1 MNAMSEVLDL
11 QNSKPSDAIGRLEE
25 AQNASSWLA
34 WGALGLAFLWWV
46 AAFVGSAA
54 MIGAEAL
61 GQMQPALII
70 AGLIGIILPGLML
83 VLAGMMAREQARATA
98 ANAVVLEA
106 AARLLLPSETLA
118 SETRV
123 FADEMSKASAEV
135 DRSMGHAISAMKAMA
150 GEIGDERQR
159 LESVTYASADNAR
172 DLATR
177 LGNERTGLEQLARDL
192 REQTDMLNEAIPEQA
207 NLMVESAKTAAT
219 EVAAA
224 ENALQARLETL
235 DTTGRSLAQKIS
247 AMDTL
252 AAEAG
257 ERNETLLFAI
267 ARMEEKLETSRK
279 TVESAARAGEL
290 AAAAAGTTGDRLMES
305 VKVALDGAK
314 DASSQI
320 QNQTFE
326 ASESAARALAE
337 LKDAGQQAAAAVRAA
352 GMAAR
357 AEMDIAERRANLT
370 NQALLKKTRSV
381 EETAATTSYLSD
393 PEPAAAAPQP
403 IVPPAPEPQPV
414 AAPIPAPEPVPAPV
428 AQTRLQPEQVIQSPS
443 RAVEEDLFEA
453 SADRMAKAMLND
465 GERKSMKPVASASS
479 DGGAAYG
486 HDHHEDNHNVR
497 ESMFDLHDDHASE
510 DFEAIDAMPDPSP
523 SFAAEDEVEIVST
536 QRPRGDSLSDII
548 ADMERDERS
557 TLSREET
564 AEVLL
569 GQLQESGIQL
579 TDVFRPK
586 DKKRIAHAA
595 RKGDDQRRNVINQ
608 QVGRQV
614 ERVRQRLRGNLEM
627 MTLARDFLALE
638 ESDALNALENTHAS
652 NKNASAR
659 LATYLLLDAAVT

>member
-1 MNAMSEVLDL
+1 MAIMSDVAEPH
-11 QNSKPSDAIGRLEE
+11 KIHPSDAIARLES

-54 MIGAEAL
+54 LIGAETL
-61 GQMQPALII
+61 GTMQPALII
-70 AGLIGIILPGLML
+70 AGLIAIILPGLML

-106 AARLLLPSETLA
+106 AARLLLPSETMADEARL
-118 SETRV
+118 

-135 DRSMGHAISAMKAMA
+135 DRSMGHALSAMKAMA

-172 DLATR
+172 DLASR
-177 LGNERTGLEQLARDL
+177 LGNERNGLEQLAKDL
-192 REQTDMLNEAIPEQA
+192 REQTDLLNDAIPEQA
-207 NLMVESAKTAAT
+207 TLMVASAKAAAT
-219 EVAAA
+219 EVSAA
-224 ENALQARLETL
+224 EDALQGRLAAL
-235 DTTGRSLAQKIS
+235 DQTGRGLAQKIS

-267 ARMEEKLETSRK
+267 ARMEEKLEQSRK
-279 TVESAARAGEL
+279 TVETAARAGEL
-290 AAAAAGTTGDRLMES
+290 AAAAAGTTGDRLLES

-357 AEMDIAERRANLT
+357 AEMDISERRAT
-370 NQALLKKTRSV
+370 NTSQALLKKTQAV
-381 EETAATTSYLSD
+381 ELRVATTGSNG
-393 PEPAAAAPQP
+393 ERIKPASETTFAPK
-403 IVPPAPEPQPV
+403 PASQPV
-414 AAPIPAPEPVPAPV
+414 V
-428 AQTRLQPEQVIQSPS
+428 QSPS
-443 RAVEEDLFEA
+443 RAVEEDLFDA
-453 SADRMAKAMLND
+453 SADRMAKAMLEEAGTDAASELAAANGHAPNGNGHAAHELD
-465 GERKSMKPVASASS
+465 DDFDDIEDDELDSFTTSAS
-479 DGGAAYG
+479 
-486 HDHHEDNHNVR
+486 
-497 ESMFDLHDDHASE
+497 
-510 DFEAIDAMPDPSP
+510 FEP
-523 SFAAEDEVEIVST
+523 EDEIEIGT
-536 QRPRGDSLSDII
+536 TRMGGDSLSDII

-564 AEVLL
+564 AEALL
-569 GQLQESGIQL
+569 GQLQDSGIQL
-579 TDVFRPK
+579 GDVFRPK
-586 DKKRIAHAA
+586 DKKKIAQAA
-595 RKGDDQRRNVINQ
+595 RKGEDHRRNATSQ

-614 ERVRQRLRGNLEM
+614 DRVRQRLRGNLEM

-652 NKNASAR
+652 SKNASAR

>member
-1 MNAMSEVLDL
+1 MAAMSEVSE
-11 QNSKPSDAIGRLEE
+11 QPNIKPSDAIARLEA
-25 AQNASSWLA
+25 AQGASGWLA

-61 GQMQPALII
+61 GQMQPALIV
-70 AGLIGIILPGLML
+70 AGLIAIILPGLML

-106 AARLLLPSETLA
+106 AARLLLPSETMA
-118 SETRV
+118 SEARA
-123 FADEMSKASAEV
+123 FADEMSNASAEV
-135 DRSMGHAISAMKAMA
+135 DRSMGHALSAMKAMA

-207 NLMVESAKTAAT
+207 NLMVESARVAAT

-224 ENALQARLETL
+224 EDALQARLTTL
-235 DTTGRSLAQKIS
+235 DQTGRSLAQKIS

-257 ERNETLLFAI
+257 QRNETLLFAI
-267 ARMEEKLETSRK
+267 ARMEEKLEQSRK
-279 TVESAARAGEL
+279 TVETAARAGEL

-305 VKVALDGAK
+305 VKIALDGARE
-314 DASSQI
+314 ASSQI

-326 ASESAARALAE
+326 ASESAARSLAE
-337 LKDAGQQAAAAVRAA
+337 LKEAGQQAAAAVRAA

-357 AEMDIAERRANLT
+357 AEMDIAERRANIT
-370 NQALLKKTRSV
+370 SQALLKKTRTV
-381 EETAATTSYLSD
+381 EAHSEALV
-393 PEPAAAAPQP
+393 EPA
-403 IVPPAPEPQPV
+403 PAPE
-414 AAPIPAPEPVPAPV
+414 PAPEPVQVEPVQVAQVEPAP
-428 AQTRLQPEQVIQSPS
+428 APEPAPEPRLTPEQVVQSPS

-453 SADRMAKAMLND
+453 SADRMAKAMMD
-465 GERKSMKPVASASS
+465 EES
-479 DGGAAYG
+479 DLSNG
-486 HDHHEDNHNVR
+486 
-497 ESMFDLHDDHASE
+497 SDDHSNGHIPTTNGLSNGGNGDSRMLKVDELANFDIIDATEEATPS
-510 DFEAIDAMPDPSP
+510 FEAD
-523 SFAAEDEVEIVST
+523 EEVEIVT
-536 QRPRGDSLSDII
+536 PPRQRADSLSDII

-564 AEVLL
+564 AEALL

-586 DKKRIAHAA
+586 DKKKIAHAA
-595 RKGDDQRRNVINQ
+595 RKGEDYRRTAINQ

>member
-1 MNAMSEVLDL
+1 MSEVSE
-11 QNSKPSDAIGRLEE
+11 QPNIKPSDAIARLEA
-25 AQNASSWLA
+25 AQGASGWLA

-61 GQMQPALII
+61 GQMQPALIV
-70 AGLIGIILPGLML
+70 AGLIAIILPGLML

-106 AARLLLPSETLA
+106 AARLLLPSETMA
-118 SETRV
+118 SEARA
-123 FADEMSKASAEV
+123 FADEMSNASAEV
-135 DRSMGHAISAMKAMA
+135 DRSMGHALSAMKAMA

-177 LGNERTGLEQLARDL
+177 LGNERSGLEQLAKDL

-207 NLMVESAKTAAT
+207 NLMVESAKVAAT

-224 ENALQARLETL
+224 EDALQARLTTL
-235 DTTGRSLAQKIS
+235 DQTGRSLAQKIS

-257 ERNETLLFAI
+257 QRNETLLFAI
-267 ARMEEKLETSRK
+267 ARMEEKLEQSRK
-279 TVESAARAGEL
+279 TVETAARAGEL

-305 VKVALDGAK
+305 VKIALDGAR

-326 ASESAARALAE
+326 ASESAARSLAE
-337 LKDAGQQAAAAVRAA
+337 LKEAGQQAAAAVRAA

-357 AEMDIAERRANLT
+357 AEMDIAERRANIT
-370 NQALLKKTRSV
+370 SQALLKKTRSV
-381 EETAATTSYLSD
+381 ETNSAESVEPD
-393 PEPAAAAPQP
+393 PSPE
-403 IVPPAPEPQPV
+403 PAPEPIHVTPEPTPHIETT
-414 AAPIPAPEPVPAPV
+414 PIAEPAPKP
-428 AQTRLQPEQVIQSPS
+428 RLTPEQVVQSPS

-453 SADRMAKAMLND
+453 SADRMARAMMD
-465 GERKSMKPVASASS
+465 DERDSS
-479 DGGAAYG
+479 D
-486 HDHHEDNHNVR
+486 E
-497 ESMFDLHDDHASE
+497 FDDHSNGHVPTTNGLTQGGNGDSRMLKVDELANF
-510 DFEAIDAMPDPSP
+510 DIIDATEEATP
-523 SFAAEDEVEIVST
+523 SFDADEEVEIVT
-536 QRPRGDSLSDII
+536 PPRQRADSLSDII

-564 AEVLL
+564 AEALL

-586 DKKRIAHAA
+586 DKKKIAHAA
-595 RKGDDQRRNVINQ
+595 RKGEDHRRSAINQ

-652 NKNASAR
+652 SKNASAR

>member
-1 MNAMSEVLDL
+1 MSDVPETDKM
-11 QNSKPSDAIGRLEE
+11 KPSDAIARLNA
-25 AQNASSWLA
+25 AQKKSGYLA
-34 WGALGLAFLWWV
+34 WGGLGLAFLWWV
-46 AAFVGSAA
+46 AALVGTVA
-54 MIGAEAL
+54 MIGTEAL
-61 GQMQPALII
+61 GEAEPTLVV
-70 AGLIGIILPGLML
+70 AGLIAIILPGLML

-106 AARLLLPSETLA
+106 AARLLLPAETMA
-118 SETRV
+118 GEAKA
-123 FADEMSKASAEV
+123 FAQEMSSASAEV
-135 DRSMGHAISAMKAMA
+135 DRSMGHALSAMKAMSA
-150 GEIGDERQR
+150 EIGDERQR

-172 DLATR
+172 DLAER
-177 LGNERTGLEQLARDL
+177 LGNERNGLEQLAKDL
-192 REQTDMLNEAIPEQA
+192 REQTDLLNEAIPEQA
-207 NLMVESAKTAAT
+207 ELMVNSAK
-219 EVAAA
+219 AAA
-224 ENALQARLETL
+224 NEVGAAEDALQARLVSL
-235 DTTGRSLAQKIS
+235 DQTGRSLAQKIS

-267 ARMEEKLETSRK
+267 ARMEEKLEQSRK
-279 TVESAARAGEL
+279 TVETAARAGEL

-305 VKVALDGAK
+305 VKMALDGAR

-337 LKDAGQQAAAAVRAA
+337 LKEAGQQAAAAVRAA

-357 AEMDIAERRANLT
+357 AEMDIAERRAT
-370 NQALLKKTRSV
+370 NTSQALLNKTKSMQARV
-381 EETAATTSYLSD
+381 EKVASPIDEDPILE
-393 PEPAAAAPQP
+393 PEPAKTP
-403 IVPPAPEPQPV
+403 PPAP
-414 AAPIPAPEPVPAPV
+414 AAVV
-428 AQTRLQPEQVIQSPS
+428 QSPS

-453 SADRMAKAMLND
+453 SADRMAKAMLDEAKDVQKTNGNGRVQNGTGNGYD
-465 GERKSMKPVASASS
+465 P
-479 DGGAAYG
+479 
-486 HDHHEDNHNVR
+486 EDETAR
-497 ESMFDLHDDHASE
+497 
-510 DFEAIDAMPDPSP
+510 AMPDDDVQDTARSLIDLDGGVELTSP
-523 SFAAEDEVEIVST
+523 RSGE
-536 QRPRGDSLSDII
+536 SLSDII

-564 AEVLL
+564 AEALL
-569 GQLQESGIQL
+569 SQLQESGIKL
-579 TDVFRPK
+579 TDIFRPK
-586 DKKRIAHAA
+586 DKKRIAQAA
-595 RKGDDQRRNVINQ
+595 RKGEDQRRSAINQ

>member
-1 MNAMSEVLDL
+1 MTNMSDVAEPHKI
-11 QNSKPSDAIGRLEE
+11 NPSDAIARLE
-25 AQNASSWLA
+25 AAHGASSWLA

-54 MIGAEAL
+54 LIGPETL
-61 GQMQPALII
+61 GTLQPALII
-70 AGLIGIILPGLML
+70 AGFIAILLPGLML

-98 ANAVVLEA
+98 SNAVVLEA
-106 AARLLLPSETLA
+106 AARLLLPSETMA
-118 SETRV
+118 GEARA

-135 DRSMGHAISAMKAMA
+135 DRSMGHALSAMKAMA

-177 LGNERTGLEQLARDL
+177 LGNERNGLEQLAKDL
-192 REQTDMLNEAIPEQA
+192 REQTDLLNDAIPEQA
-207 NLMVESAKTAAT
+207 TLMVASAKAAAT
-219 EVAAA
+219 EVSAA
-224 ENALQARLETL
+224 EDALQGRLTAL
-235 DTTGRSLAQKIS
+235 DQTGRGLAQKIS
-247 AMDTL
+247 ALDTL

-267 ARMEEKLETSRK
+267 ARMEEKLEQSRK
-279 TVESAARAGEL
+279 TVETAARAGEL
-290 AAAAAGTTGDRLMES
+290 AAAAAGTTGDRLLES

-314 DASSQI
+314 SASSQI

-357 AEMDIAERRANLT
+357 AEMDISERRAT
-370 NQALLKKTRSV
+370 NTSQALLKKTQAV
-381 EETAATTSYLSD
+381 EQRVAAATQRV
-393 PEPAAAAPQP
+393 EPAQP
-403 IVPPAPEPQPV
+403 AMQASPA
-414 AAPIPAPEPVPAPV
+414 PVPAQQPV
-428 AQTRLQPEQVIQSPS
+428 VQSPS

-453 SADRMAKAMLND
+453 SADRMAKAMLD
-465 GERKSMKPVASASS
+465 DAAAEAAISAASS
-479 DGGAAYG
+479 NGHAPETNGLAPSNTGGYTPVGNGSNGHTQASYDLG
-486 HDHHEDNHNVR
+486 HDYDDLV
-497 ESMFDLHDDHASE
+497 ESDPEMTMAPAAATPQ
-510 DFEAIDAMPDPSP
+510 FEP
-523 SFAAEDEVEIVST
+523 EDEVEIVK
-536 QRPRGDSLSDII
+536 PRMGGDSLSDII

-564 AEVLL
+564 AEALL

-586 DKKRIAHAA
+586 DKKRIAQAA
-595 RKGDDQRRNVINQ
+595 RKGEDHRRSATSQ

-614 ERVRQRLRGNLEM
+614 DRVRQRLRGNLEM

-638 ESDALNALENTHAS
+638 ESDALNALENTYAS
-652 NKNASAR
+652 SKNASAR

>member
-1 MNAMSEVLDL
+1 MSEVSEQQDI
-11 QNSKPSDAIGRLEE
+11 KPSDAIARLEA
-25 AQNASSWLA
+25 AQGASGWLA

-46 AAFVGSAA
+46 AGFVGSAA

-70 AGLIGIILPGLML
+70 AGLIAIILPGLML

-106 AARLLLPSETLA
+106 AARLLLPSETMA
-118 SETRV
+118 TEARA
-123 FADEMSKASAEV
+123 FADEMSNASAEV
-135 DRSMGHAISAMKAMA
+135 DRSMGHALSAMKAMA

-177 LGNERTGLEQLARDL
+177 LGNERTGLEQLAKDL

-207 NLMVESAKTAAT
+207 NLMVESARVAAT

-224 ENALQARLETL
+224 EDALQARLTTL
-235 DTTGRSLAQKIS
+235 DQTGRSLAQKIS

-257 ERNETLLFAI
+257 QRNETLLFAI
-267 ARMEEKLETSRK
+267 ARMEEKLEQSRK

-305 VKVALDGAK
+305 VKVALDGARE
-314 DASSQI
+314 ASSQI

-326 ASESAARALAE
+326 ASESAARSLAD
-337 LKDAGQQAAAAVRAA
+337 LKEAGQQAAAAVRAA

-357 AEMDIAERRANLT
+357 AEMDISERRANIT
-370 NQALLKKTRSV
+370 SQTLLKKTRSF
-381 EETAATTSYLSD
+381 EEQSAAIVDS
-393 PEPAAAAPQP
+393 AP
-403 IVPPAPEPQPV
+403 
-414 AAPIPAPEPVPAPV
+414 APIPAPTPAPAPIPAPAPAPEPIQPEPVQAAHVDDTPIAMPAPEP
-428 AQTRLQPEQVIQSPS
+428 RMQPEHVVQSPS
-443 RAVEEDLFEA
+443 RAVEDDLFEA
-453 SADRMAKAMLND
+453 SADRMAKAMLDDAYEAPNGSD
-465 GERKSMKPVASASS
+465 TNGHLPKRDIPSNGGDREPRMMKVDELA
-479 DGGAAYG
+479 D
-486 HDHHEDNHNVR
+486 
-497 ESMFDLHDDHASE
+497 FDIL
-510 DFEAIDAMPDPSP
+510 DATEHPAP
-523 SFAAEDEVEIVST
+523 SFDDEDEVEIVAPPR
-536 QRPRGDSLSDII
+536 QRADSLSDII

-564 AEVLL
+564 AEALL
-569 GQLQESGIQL
+569 GQLSESGIQL

-586 DKKRIAHAA
+586 DKKKIAQAA
-595 RKGDDQRRNVINQ
+595 RKGEDFRRTAINQ

-652 NKNASAR
+652 AKNASAR

>member
-1 MNAMSEVLDL
+1 MAIMSDVAEPH
-11 QNSKPSDAIGRLEE
+11 KIHPSDAIARLES

-46 AAFVGSAA
+46 AAFVGTGA
-54 MIGAEAL
+54 MIGAETL
-61 GQMQPALII
+61 GTMQPALII
-70 AGLIGIILPGLML
+70 AGLIAIILPGLML

-106 AARLLLPSETLA
+106 AARLLLPSETMA
-118 SETRV
+118 DEARV

-135 DRSMGHAISAMKAMA
+135 DRSMGHALSAMKAMA

-172 DLATR
+172 DLASR
-177 LGNERTGLEQLARDL
+177 LGNERNGLEQLAKDL
-192 REQTDMLNEAIPEQA
+192 REQTDLLNDAIPEQA
-207 NLMVESAKTAAT
+207 TLMVASAKAAAT
-219 EVAAA
+219 EVSAA
-224 ENALQARLETL
+224 EDALQGRLAAL
-235 DTTGRSLAQKIS
+235 DQTGRGLAQKIS

-267 ARMEEKLETSRK
+267 ARMEEKLEQSRK
-279 TVESAARAGEL
+279 TVETAARAGEL
-290 AAAAAGTTGDRLMES
+290 AAAAAGTTGDRLLES

-357 AEMDIAERRANLT
+357 AEMDISERRAT
-370 NQALLKKTRSV
+370 NTSQALLKKTQAV
-381 EETAATTSYLSD
+381 ELRVATTGSNG
-393 PEPAAAAPQP
+393 ERIKPAAESTF
-403 IVPPAPEPQPV
+403 VPKPASQPV
-414 AAPIPAPEPVPAPV
+414 V
-428 AQTRLQPEQVIQSPS
+428 QSPS
-443 RAVEEDLFEA
+443 RAVEEDLFDA
-453 SADRMAKAMLND
+453 SADRMARAMLEEAGTDAASELAGSNGHTPNGNGHAHTTND
-465 GERKSMKPVASASS
+465 LDDDFDDIEDDELDSFETSASF
-479 DGGAAYG
+479 G
-486 HDHHEDNHNVR
+486 
-497 ESMFDLHDDHASE
+497 
-510 DFEAIDAMPDPSP
+510 P
-523 SFAAEDEVEIVST
+523 EDEIEIGT
-536 QRPRGDSLSDII
+536 TRMGGDSLSDII

-564 AEVLL
+564 AEALL

-579 TDVFRPK
+579 SDVFRPK
-586 DKKRIAHAA
+586 DKKKIAQAA
-595 RKGDDQRRNVINQ
+595 RKGEDHRRNATSQ

-614 ERVRQRLRGNLEM
+614 DRVRQRLRGNLEM

-652 NKNASAR
+652 SKNASAR

>member
-1 MNAMSEVLDL
+1 MTNMDDVAEPHKI
-11 QNSKPSDAIGRLEE
+11 KPSDAISRLEA
-25 AQNASSWLA
+25 AQGASSWLA

-54 MIGAEAL
+54 LIGAEAL
-61 GQMQPALII
+61 GAMQPALII
-70 AGLIGIILPGLML
+70 AGLIAIILPGLML

-106 AARLLLPSETLA
+106 AARLLLPSETMA
-118 SETRV
+118 DEARA
-123 FADEMSKASAEV
+123 FADEMASASAEV
-135 DRSMGHAISAMKAMA
+135 DRSMGHALSAMKAMA

-177 LGNERTGLEQLARDL
+177 LGNERNGLEQLAKDL
-192 REQTDMLNEAIPEQA
+192 REQTDLLNDAIPEQA
-207 NLMVESAKTAAT
+207 NLMVASAKAAAT
-219 EVAAA
+219 EVSAA
-224 ENALQARLETL
+224 EDALQARLVTL
-235 DTTGRSLAQKIS
+235 DQTGRGLAQKIS
-247 AMDTL
+247 ALDTL

-267 ARMEEKLETSRK
+267 ARMEEKLEQSRK
-279 TVESAARAGEL
+279 TVETAARAGEL
-290 AAAAAGTTGDRLMES
+290 AAAAAGTTGDRLLES

-337 LKDAGQQAAAAVRAA
+337 LKEAGQQAAAAVRAA

-357 AEMDIAERRANLT
+357 AEMDISERRAT
-370 NQALLKKTRSV
+370 NTSQALLKKSQSV
-381 EETAATTSYLSD
+381 EQRVAAATTRVERAHTET
-393 PEPAAAAPQP
+393 PPPAAT
-403 IVPPAPEPQPV
+403 PAPE
-414 AAPIPAPEPVPAPV
+414 
-428 AQTRLQPEQVIQSPS
+428 AQAVVQSPS

-453 SADRMAKAMLND
+453 SADRMAKSMLND
-465 GERKSMKPVASASS
+465 
-479 DGGAAYG
+479 AAPSNG
-486 HDHHEDNHNVR
+486 HAPETNGYAGD
-497 ESMFDLHDDHASE
+497 ESEYLNGSRDDIQL
-510 DFEAIDAMPDPSP
+510 DIDDEAPTEPAPQ
-523 SFAAEDEVEIVST
+523 FAPEDEVEIGST
-536 QRPRGDSLSDII
+536 RMSGDSLSDII

-564 AEVLL
+564 AEALL
-569 GQLQESGIQL
+569 GQLQDSGIRL
-579 TDVFRPK
+579 GDVFRPK
-586 DKKRIAHAA
+586 DKKKIAQAA
-595 RKGDDQRRNVINQ
+595 RKGEEHRRTAISQ

-614 ERVRQRLRGNLEM
+614 DRVKQRLRGNLEM

-652 NKNASAR
+652 GKNASAR

>member
-1 MNAMSEVLDL
+1 MAIMSDVAEPH
-11 QNSKPSDAIGRLEE
+11 KIHPSDAIARLES

-54 MIGAEAL
+54 MIGAETL
-61 GQMQPALII
+61 GTMQPALII
-70 AGLIGIILPGLML
+70 AGLIAIILPGLML

-106 AARLLLPSETLA
+106 AARLLLPSETMADEARL
-118 SETRV
+118 

-135 DRSMGHAISAMKAMA
+135 DRSMGHALSAMKAMA

-172 DLATR
+172 DLASR
-177 LGNERTGLEQLARDL
+177 LGNERNGLEQLAKDL
-192 REQTDMLNEAIPEQA
+192 REQTDLLNDAIPEQA
-207 NLMVESAKTAAT
+207 TLMVASAKAAAT
-219 EVAAA
+219 EVSAA
-224 ENALQARLETL
+224 EDALQGRLAAL
-235 DTTGRSLAQKIS
+235 DQTGRGLAQKIS

-267 ARMEEKLETSRK
+267 ARMEEKLEQSRK
-279 TVESAARAGEL
+279 TVETAARAGEL
-290 AAAAAGTTGDRLMES
+290 AAAAAGTTGDRLLES

-314 DASSQI
+314 DASAQI

-357 AEMDIAERRANLT
+357 AEMDISERRAT
-370 NQALLKKTRSV
+370 NTSQALLKKTKAV
-381 EETAATTSYLSD
+381 ELRVATTGSNG
-393 PEPAAAAPQP
+393 ERIKPAAETTFAPK
-403 IVPPAPEPQPV
+403 PASQPV
-414 AAPIPAPEPVPAPV
+414 V
-428 AQTRLQPEQVIQSPS
+428 QSPS
-443 RAVEEDLFEA
+443 RAVEEDLFDA
-453 SADRMAKAMLND
+453 SADRMAKAMLKEAGTDAASELAESNGHAPNGNGHAQD
-465 GERKSMKPVASASS
+465 SVDLEDDFDDIQDELDSFTTSASF
-479 DGGAAYG
+479 G
-486 HDHHEDNHNVR
+486 
-497 ESMFDLHDDHASE
+497 
-510 DFEAIDAMPDPSP
+510 P
-523 SFAAEDEVEIVST
+523 EDEIEIGT
-536 QRPRGDSLSDII
+536 TRMGGDSLSDII

-564 AEVLL
+564 AEALL
-569 GQLQESGIQL
+569 GQLQDSGIQL
-579 TDVFRPK
+579 GDVFRPK
-586 DKKRIAHAA
+586 DKKKIAQAA
-595 RKGDDQRRNVINQ
+595 RKGEDHRRNATSQ

-614 ERVRQRLRGNLEM
+614 DRVRQRLRGNLEM

-652 NKNASAR
+652 GKNASAR

>member
-1 MNAMSEVLDL
+1 MAVMSEVSEPHKI
-11 QNSKPSDAIGRLEE
+11 NPSDAISRLES
-25 AQNASSWLA
+25 AQGASSWLA

-61 GQMQPALII
+61 GAMQPALIV
-70 AGLIGIILPGLML
+70 AGLIAIILPGLML

-106 AARLLLPSETLA
+106 AARLLLPSETMA
-118 SETRV
+118 GEARA

-135 DRSMGHAISAMKAMA
+135 DRSMGHALSAMKAMA

-177 LGNERTGLEQLARDL
+177 LGNERNGLEQLAKDL
-192 REQTDMLNEAIPEQA
+192 REQTDLLNEAIPEQA
-207 NLMVESAKTAAT
+207 TLMVASAKAAAT
-219 EVAAA
+219 EVSAA
-224 ENALQARLETL
+224 EDALQGRLTAL
-235 DTTGRSLAQKIS
+235 DQTGRGLAQKIS

-267 ARMEEKLETSRK
+267 ARMEEKLEQSRK

-290 AAAAAGTTGDRLMES
+290 AAAAAGTTGDRLLES

-357 AEMDIAERRANLT
+357 AEMDISERRAT
-370 NQALLKKTRSV
+370 NTSQALLKKTQSV
-381 EETAATTSYLSD
+381 EQRVAAATGQHV
-393 PEPAAAAPQP
+393 ERA
-403 IVPPAPEPQPV
+403 QPV
-414 AAPIPAPEPVPAPV
+414 AETPLAASPSP
-428 AQTRLQPEQVIQSPS
+428 QPQSVVQSPS

-453 SADRMAKAMLND
+453 SANRMAKSMLQDAAVETLATPAPSNGHEQSSVNVDQQGAEFDD
-465 GERKSMKPVASASS
+465 GPLNLTQAQASLPP
-479 DGGAAYG
+479 
-486 HDHHEDNHNVR
+486 H
-497 ESMFDLHDDHASE
+497 FD
-510 DFEAIDAMPDPSP
+510 P
-523 SFAAEDEVEIVST
+523 EDEVEIVT
-536 QRPRGDSLSDII
+536 PRMGGDSLSDII

-564 AEVLL
+564 AEALL
-569 GQLQESGIQL
+569 GQLQESGIRL

-586 DKKRIAHAA
+586 DKKKIAQAA
-595 RKGDDQRRNVINQ
+595 RKGEDHRRSAINQ
-608 QVGRQV
+608 QVARQV
-614 ERVRQRLRGNLEM
+614 DRVRQRLRGNLEM

-652 NKNASAR
+652 SKNASAR